1 MAYKKDLLP
10 APPRYC
16 RCGTRLARDNR
27 DDECSPC
34 QVSAA
39 MRSAEAGVEVSKR
52 KARERL
58 AREMLQ
64 LEDVPITT
72 VYDRQTPQAI
82 QKIVYHFAKTGDYE
96 LTADACEMSVHIVRR
111 ALRRVAARSV
121 IELMIEDGT
130 WPEGASK
137 GKSR

>member
-27 DDECSPC
+27 DAECSPC

-39 MRSAEAGVEVSKR
+39 MRVAEASEAVVKR

-58 AREMLQ
+58 SREMLS

-72 VYDRQTPQAI
+72 VYDRQPPQII
-82 QKIVYHFAKTGDYE
+82 QKIVYHFAKTGDYD
-96 LTADACEMSVHIVRR
+96 LTADACELSTHSVRR

-121 IELMIEDGT
+121 IDVMIEDGT